1 MNSSMGQEQA
11 VPVTAG
17 DRSHERDQQPIALR
31 QAGHGDI
38 RQLAGVLAAAFH
50 DDPVFVWLLPGQAQR
65 PARLRRFFSLQMRAA
80 ERAHGTVQ
88 TTTSLAG
95 AAISL
100 PPGQWHQPWPAQL
113 RHAPGY
119 LRAFGA
125 QLPRAARLLA
135 RAESRHPQQP
145 HHYFPFIGV
154 APDHQ
159 GQGIGSILMGPTLA
173 LCDQASLP
181 AYLEAS
187 SERNAALYHRLGFE
201 LTGELHYGGSQPLR
215 LMLRP
220 PGTQPRPGPDQPPS
234 TSR

>member
-1 MNSSMGQEQA
+1 MRQEQA
-11 VPVTAG
+11 LSVSAG
-17 DRSHERDQQPIALR
+17 DGSHGRGQRAVTLR
-31 QAGHGDI
+31 QAGYGDI

-65 PARLRRFFSLQMRAA
+65 PARLWRFFALEMRAA
-80 ERAHGTVQ
+80 GLARGTVQ

-113 RHAPGY
+113 RHGPGY
-119 LRAFGA
+119 LRSFGA
-125 QLPRAARLLA
+125 RLPRAAWLLS

-154 APDHQ
+154 APDQQ
-159 GQGIGSILMGPTLA
+159 GQGIGSVLMGPTLA
-173 LCDQASLP
+173 RCDQAGLP

-220 PGTQPRPGPDQPPS
+220 PARSPGQAR
-234 TSR
+234 TSHQTPHDRY